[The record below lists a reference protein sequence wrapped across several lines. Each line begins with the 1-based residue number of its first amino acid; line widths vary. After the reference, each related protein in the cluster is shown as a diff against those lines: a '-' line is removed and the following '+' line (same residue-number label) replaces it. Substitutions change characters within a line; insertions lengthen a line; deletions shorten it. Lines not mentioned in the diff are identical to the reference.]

1 MEGGRVAPGG
11 PFSVNF
17 QRNAEMAPSK
27 FADASNEGLV
37 QPLPLPMS

>member
-1 MEGGRVAPGG
+1 MGRPGRTWA

-27 FADASNEGLV
+27 FADASNEDLV
-37 QPLPLPMS
+37 EPLPLPMS

>member
-1 MEGGRVAPGG
+1 MEGGWVAPGG

-17 QRNAEMAPSK
+17 QRKAEMASK